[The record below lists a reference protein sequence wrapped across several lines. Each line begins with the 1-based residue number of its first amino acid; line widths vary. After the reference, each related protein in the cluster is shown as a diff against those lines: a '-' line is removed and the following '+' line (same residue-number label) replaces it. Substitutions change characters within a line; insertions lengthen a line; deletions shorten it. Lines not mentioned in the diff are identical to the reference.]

1 MAEKNIDFNEAK
13 KLGLIA
19 PNKIAEAE
27 TLKAAGG
34 IGTFRPQSWWSN
46 QLSSQINKTNFQE
59 KSGSKLQTKSMGMD
73 GSKFRDSTPSMSMGG
88 KSSGIAK
95 PPSIGFGQKAREGI
109 DYRYVDTFKDVTS
122 STLSKI
128 TAASKKQVEDLQRQS
143 GENSARKRRITRSAS
158 GLLSGASSP
167 ATSSLSKGPILGG
180 DDFLSKKT
188 MLGKKGGT

>member
-27 TLKAAGG
+27 TLEAAGG
-34 IGTFRPQSWWSN
+34 LGTFKPQSWWSN

-59 KSGSKLQTKSMGMD
+59 KSGSKLQIKSMGMD
-73 GSKFRDSTPSMSMGG
+73 GNQFRDATPSMGGQTLPSM
-88 KSSGIAK
+88 
-95 PPSIGFGQKAREGI
+95 GFGQNPKKGV

-128 TAASKKQVEDLQRQS
+128 TGASKKQVESLQRQS
-143 GENSARKRRITRSAS
+143 GENSARKKRITRSTS

-167 ATSSLSKGPILGG
+167 SALSLSRGPQLGG
-180 DDFLSKKT
+180 NDVLSNGA
-188 MLGKKGGT
+188 MLGGKRMT

>member
-34 IGTFRPQSWWSN
+34 VATFRPQSWWSN

-59 KSGSKLQTKSMGMD
+59 KTGSKLQIKSIGMD
-73 GSKFRDSTPSMSMGG
+73 GANFRDVATSLWGM
-88 KSSGIAK
+88 SSGSGNK
-95 PPSIGFGQKAREGI
+95 PLSNGFGIKPKEGV

-128 TAASKKQVEDLQRQS
+128 TSASKKQVESLQRQS
-143 GENSARKRRITRSAS
+143 GENSARKKRITRSTS

-167 ATSSLSKGPILGG
+167 ATSSLSKGPQLGG
-180 DDFLSKKT
+180 DDVLSIGA
-188 MLGKKGGT
+188 MLGGKRRK

>member
-59 KSGSKLQTKSMGMD
+59 KSGSKLQIKSMGMD
-73 GSKFRDSTPSMSMGG
+73 GDQFRDATPSMGGQTLPSM
-88 KSSGIAK
+88 
-95 PPSIGFGQKAREGI
+95 GFGQKPKEGV
-109 DYRYVDTFKDVTS
+109 DYRNVDTFKDVTS

-128 TAASKKQVEDLQRQS
+128 TGSSKKQVEDLQRQS
-143 GENSARKRRITRSAS
+143 GELSARKKRITRSAS

-180 DDFLSKKT
+180 DDLLSKKT
-188 MLGKKGGT
+188 MLGKKGGM

>member
-19 PNKIAEAE
+19 PNEIAEAE

-34 IGTFRPQSWWSN
+34 VVTFRPQSWWSN

-59 KSGSKLQTKSMGMD
+59 KTGSRLQIKSMGMLGAKWID
-73 GSKFRDSTPSMSMGG
+73 APSSLLGMN
-88 KSSGIAK
+88 SGPAK
-95 PPSIGFGQKAREGI
+95 LPLSQGPRRKPIEGV

-128 TAASKKQVEDLQRQS
+128 TGSSKKQVEDLQRQS
-143 GENSARKRRITRSAS
+143 GENSARKKRITRSTS
-158 GLLSGASSP
+158 GLLSGASFPSV
-167 ATSSLSKGPILGG
+167 SKLSKGPQLGG
-180 DDFLSKKT
+180 DDFLSNGA
-188 MLGKKGGT
+188 MLGGKRMT